1 MKRELLQRYAEA
13 LKIEDFKTL
22 KKEVNEIRKAYV
34 SESERVEAERKKE
47 YLAKG
52 EEAMFYSPVKDG
64 EDKEY
69 DVFETNFRQLVKE
82 QEEKEAAERAE
93 SIANRTQL
101 IADLQELVKA
111 GDPLG
116 EAFNK
121 YNAIHD
127 KWKAQ
132 KHVAGPEG
140 QDLNKDFHH
149 NVDVFFYTVDMT
161 KQMREMDYEKNL
173 VEKKV
178 LIEKI
183 PAVRAVEDIKE
194 REKQLRKLQSD
205 FNSIGPVPFAV
216 KDEVTQTFRTGA
228 QEIYDSIQAFYDERR
243 VELDAK
249 LKEKIAACEEVKA
262 LCETYPDSTSG
273 WNTSTD
279 KIIALQKSWGA
290 IGFSSENETIWR
302 VFRSI
307 CDQFFNAKR
316 EYYNGINEVRDRNAD
331 LKRDLISKAEAVKT
345 DTNWKQT
352 SAYLID
358 LQKSW
363 KEVGSARRGDE
374 QKLWKSFREACNTFF
389 DAKKLHFEGQ
399 AGEQKANLE
408 LKNALIEKINTLQLS
423 GNTEQDFATLKE
435 MSNEWSGIGFVPMK
449 AKDKTYKAY
458 HTALDSKYDELKVS
472 RDQRMTIQFENRLQ
486 NMQSS
491 GNAGAQINDEKR
503 NIRSKIQNIETDIRT
518 YENNMGFFGKSNKSN
533 KPNPLIKE
541 IEQKI
546 KKLRGEASEL
556 KKKLYLV
563 QKAEKPKQEAPK
575 QEEQKSQQDEPK
587 LEQGEQKPDQEG
599 QKAEQ
604 DEPRAE

>member
-13 LKIEDFKTL
+13 LKIEDFKAL

-34 SESERVEAERKKE
+34 AESEKVEAERKKE

-101 IADLQELVKA
+101 IAELQELVKA

-132 KHVAGPEG
+132 KYITGPEG
-140 QDLNKDFHH
+140 HNLNKDFHH
-149 NVDVFFYTVDMT
+149 HVDVFFYTVDMT

-173 VEKKV
+173 VEKKA

-183 PAVRAVEDIKE
+183 PAVQAVEDIKE
-194 REKQLRKLQSD
+194 RDKQLRQLQSD

-216 KDEVTQTFRTGA
+216 KDEITQTFRSGA
-228 QEIYDSIQAFYDERR
+228 QDIYDSIQAFYDERR

-249 LKEKIAACEEVKA
+249 LKEKIAACEEVKGI
-262 LCETYPDSTSG
+262 CETLPENIDG
-273 WNTSTD
+273 WNASTE
-279 KIIALQKSWGA
+279 KIVDIQKNWGA
-290 IGFSSENETIWR
+290 IGYSSENETIWR

-307 CDQFFNAKR
+307 CDQFFNSKR
-316 EYYNGINEVRDRNAD
+316 EFYGGLNEIRERNAE
-331 LKRDLISKAEAVKT
+331 LKRDLISKAEAVKD

-363 KEVGSARRGDE
+363 KDVGSARRGEE
-374 QKLWKSFREACNTFF
+374 QKLWKSFRAACNTFF
-389 DAKKLHFEGQ
+389 DAKKAHFEGQ
-399 AGEQKANLE
+399 AGEQKQNLE
-408 LKNALIEKINTLQLS
+408 LKNALIEKIKTLELS
-423 GNTEQDFATLKE
+423 GNSETDFATLKE
-435 MSNEWSGIGFVPMK
+435 MSNEWSQIGFVPIK
-449 AKDKTYKAY
+449 QKDETYKAY
-458 HTALDSKYDELKVS
+458 HSALDAKYDELKVD
-472 RDQRMTIQFENRLQ
+472 RNKRMQMQFENRLD
-486 NMQSS
+486 NFKNSDNP
-491 GNAGAQINDEKR
+491 NAAMNDEKR
-503 NIRSKIQNIETDIRT
+503 NLRNRIQSIETDIRT
-518 YENNMGFFGKSNKSN
+518 YENNMGFFGKSN

-556 KKKLYLV
+556 KQKLHLV
-563 QKAEKPKQEAPK
+563 QKV
-575 QEEQKSQQDEPK
+575 QKD
-587 LEQGEQKPDQEG
+587 D
-599 QKAEQ
+599 
-604 DEPRAE
+604 